1 MTQKGVY
8 PYDYMDSFERFNET
22 QLPSKDDFFSQL
34 TEDAITDEQY
44 CHATK
49 VWGTFNLQTMCD
61 YHDLYLKSDILL
73 LADVFENFRS
83 TCLQYYKLDPC
94 HYYTSPG
101 LSWDAMLKMTDIK
114 LELMTDID
122 MFQFIEKGTRGGI
135 SYIANRFG
143 EANNKYMKEYN
154 KEKPSKYIMYLDAN
168 NLYGYA
174 ISQYLPTGGFKW
186 LTEKQIDKIMKKTI
200 LSDNEKGYMLA
211 VDLEY
216 PEGFHEMHNDYLLA
230 ADKMKVT
237 NDMLSP
243 YCKTIQETFGVTIGQ
258 VAKLTPTLTEKKNY
272 VLHYRN
278 LQLYLSLGLRLKK
291 VHRVLEFDQS
301 PWLRQYIDFNTQ
313 KHAGAKNVF
322 EKDFFKLMNNSIYGK
337 TCENLR
343 KRVDVRLVTDKSKLS
358 KLASKPTYVN
368 SKILTEDLV
377 ADHKIKETLKLDRPA
392 HVGMCILDLS
402 KTLMY
407 DFHYNYIKKRY
418 NNKAKLLF
426 TDTDSLCYEIETQ
439 DIYEELWQDR
449 NLFDNSDY
457 PKDSK
462 FFDSTNKKV
471 IGKFKDEAAGIP
483 IVEFIGLRS
492 KMYSYVKDN
501 GKNEKTAKGVRKY
514 VIKKNITHENYKD
527 CLLNRKQMLHSMR
540 TIRSECHQ
548 IGSYQLNKISLSC
561 FDDKRYTLE
570 DGITSYAYGHKN
582 IKIKSP
588 YSI

>member
-1 MTQKGVY
+1 
-8 PYDYMDSFERFNET
+8 
-22 QLPSKDDFFSQL
+22 
-34 TEDAITDEQY
+34 
-44 CHATK
+44 
-49 VWGTFNLQTMCD
+49 
-61 YHDLYLKSDILL
+61 
-73 LADVFENFRS
+73 
-83 TCLQYYKLDPC
+83 
-94 HYYTSPG
+94 
-101 LSWDAMLKMTDIK
+101 MLKMTDIK

-122 MFQFIEKGTRGGI
+122 MFHFTEKGTRGGI

-174 ISQYLPTGGFKW
+174 MSQYLPTGGFKW

-200 LSDNEKGYMLA
+200 LSDNKKGYILE

-216 PEGFHEMHNDYLLA
+216 PEELHELHNDYPLA
-230 ADKMKVT
+230 AEKMKVT
-237 NDMLSP
+237 KDMLSP
-243 YCKTIQETFGVTIGQ
+243 YCKTIQEKFGVTIGQ

-278 LQLYLSLGLRLKK
+278 LQLYLSLGLKLKK
-291 VHRVLEFDQS
+291 VHRVLEFNQS
-301 PWLRQYIDFNTQ
+301 SWLRQYIDFNTQ
-313 KHAGAKNVF
+313 KRAGAKNAF
-322 EKDFFKLMNNSIYGK
+322 EKDFFKLMNDSVYGK

-368 SKILTEDLV
+368 SKIFTEDLV
-377 ADHKIKETLKLDRPA
+377 AVHKIKETLKLDRPA
-392 HVGMCILDLS
+392 YVGMCILDLS

-407 DFHYNYIKKRY
+407 DFHYNYIKKRC

-426 TDTDSLCYEIETQ
+426 TDTDRLCYEIETQ
-439 DIYEELWQDR
+439 DIYEELRQDR

-462 FFDSTNKKV
+462 FFGSTNKKV
-471 IGKFKDEAAGIP
+471 IGKFKDEAAGMP

-501 GKNEKTAKGVRKY
+501 GKNKKTAKAVRKY

-527 CLLNRKQMLHSMR
+527 CLLSRKQMLHSMR

-561 FDDKRYTLE
+561 FDDKRYILE

-582 IKIKSP
+582 I
-588 YSI
+588 